1 MWGSGGGNSAS
12 SNAEAETTKQRAP
25 MEENLKRMPTI
36 DGDYALGTAASQTAA
51 RIAERYTA
59 AARTAADLAERYR
72 DPVSKLKEDQAQWR
86 RKHDALVRKKAR
98 GVQGLTREVQVVEEP
113 RVAPDQAEVV

>member
-25 MEENLKRMPTI
+25 MEENLARMPTI
-36 DGDYALGTAASQTAA
+36 DGDYSLGTAASQTAA

-86 RKHDALVRKKAR
+86 RRHDALVRRKERQA
-98 GVQGLTREVQVVEEP
+98 QEVEESVK
-113 RVAPDQAEVV
+113 RKAEAEEEE